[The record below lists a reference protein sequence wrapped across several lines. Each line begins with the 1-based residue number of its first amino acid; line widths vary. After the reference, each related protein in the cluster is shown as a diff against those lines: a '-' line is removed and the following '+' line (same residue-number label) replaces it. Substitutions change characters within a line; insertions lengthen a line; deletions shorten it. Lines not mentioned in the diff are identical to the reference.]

1 MKRSRTLRNS
11 TAVAMVLALG
21 LSSPAHLA
29 FAQEGQPQV
38 NCAENPDDPSC
49 ATPPEQPAAEE
60 PALEE
65 VTLRAGESDAQ
76 AKPALQPA
84 PRH

>member
-29 FAQEGQPQV
+29 FAQEGEPQV

-60 PALEE
+60 PAPE
-65 VTLRAGESDAQ
+65 
-76 AKPALQPA
+76 P
-84 PRH
+84 